1 VVPSRRAVALA
12 CLKRGSEMSSVVFM
26 LASLYDM
33 GTHINVLIEFVENAR
48 VHEEEFCGR
57 NFNVALSV

>member
-1 VVPSRRAVALA
+1 
-12 CLKRGSEMSSVVFM
+12 MSSVVFM